1 MGVMGIR
8 AWLAIAAIF
17 QLATFASIVH
27 YSQKVS
33 SKSCIGNSILFSCH
47 TVVERGYRLLRR
59 RFAGI

>member
-8 AWLAIAAIF
+8 AWLAIAAMF

-33 SKSCIGNSILFSCH
+33 
-47 TVVERGYRLLRR
+47 
-59 RFAGI
+59 